1 MKTNER
7 CILIYNPISGHGH
20 LDSWNALFVAL
31 LLKQGWNVLA
41 LTPDVP
47 ALMSR
52 LAEKD
57 LATSANLQILQWNA
71 HSASYGFKEFLRRIW
86 QRWYAF
92 SDRYF
97 YRRSGSEV
105 HQGMSFF
112 TYWRVRLYQWTIPF
126 MYRVS
131 RLFLTLYRRRHA
143 FSASAGVSI
152 DPEQDMVDPRAMAT
166 RTKAA
171 LKSAK
176 WKPRLALNMY
186 VDTYAKRAE
195 KWSTFVSANSLP
207 WVGICFVPSEDAR
220 EGWYASYAFVGMF
233 FLDEDVCLRY
243 RKMFPALQFE
253 YLPDVTEIGLPTSPS
268 ALAAEVHRL
277 AAGRIIIFLGGS
289 IGGQKNLARWFE
301 VIALADPARWFFV
314 QVGEIHRSTLTAEDL
329 VALERAQKSPPENLL
344 LHEGYLPD
352 ERAFNDLIAACDLIF
367 AVYRD
372 FRISSNML
380 GKAAHFCKPILVSDR
395 YLMGKRVRQYRIGKT
410 VPEDDATAI
419 LEGMEEIAAQP
430 VKKDNF
436 EHYKADFSIQ
446 VLETRLKKMFNAIF
460 STDNSSPAPANAS
473 LGNGLG
479 STTTLAKAIWKTK

>member
-1 MKTNER
+1 MKTRER

-57 LATSANLQILQWNA
+57 LATSANLQILQWNSY
-71 HSASYGFKEFLRRIW
+71 SASYGLKEFLRRIW

-92 SDRYF
+92 GDRYF
-97 YRRSGSEV
+97 YRRPGSEV

-112 TYWRVRLYQWTIPF
+112 TYWRVRMYQWAVPF
-126 MYRVS
+126 LYRVS
-131 RLFLTLYRRRHA
+131 RLFLTFYLALYGRRHA
-143 FSASAGVSI
+143 FSASAQVSI
-152 DPEQDMVDPRAMAT
+152 DHEQDMVDPRTMAT

-195 KWSTFVSANSLP
+195 KWSTFASAKSFP
-207 WVGICFVPSEDAR
+207 WVGICFVPSEDAQ
-220 EGWYASYAFVGMF
+220 EGWYASSAFVGMF
-233 FLDEDVCLRY
+233 FLDEHVCQRY

-268 ALAAEVHRL
+268 PLAAEVRRL

-314 QVGEIHRSTLTAEDL
+314 QVGEIHRGTLTAEDL
-329 VALERAQKSPPENLL
+329 VALERAHKSPPENLL

-352 ERAFNDLIAACDLIF
+352 ERVFNELITTCNLIF

-372 FRISSNML
+372 FRISSNMV

-395 YLMGKRVRQYRIGKT
+395 YLMGERVRQYRIGKT

-419 LEGMEEIAAQP
+419 LAGMEAIVVQQLPRQNFDCYCQHFSSEELAAR
-430 VKKDNF
+430 
-436 EHYKADFSIQ
+436 
-446 VLETRLKKMFNAIF
+446 LETMFFNFA
-460 STDNSSPAPANAS
+460 
-473 LGNGLG
+473 
-479 STTTLAKAIWKTK
+479 